1 MSKDDE
7 MTDISDYFRL
17 VSVEDNVIHIEL
29 KNFWSDQV
37 MDQFGAEIQ
46 ARVTRAMASLR
57 GKRPILLADWSGSP
71 VFGSKAEEHLAQSL
85 KVFKQYNGYKVIEV
99 VPRTLVRMGLKKVAA
114 QMGEEDLRITVS
126 TLAEAQEVIEKL
138 KRDL

>member
-1 MSKDDE
+1 
-7 MTDISDYFRL
+7 MTDISDYFNL
-17 VSVEDNVIHIEL
+17 VSIEGNVIHIEL

-46 ARVTRAMASLR
+46 ATVTRALASLR

-71 VFGSKAEEHLAQSL
+71 IIGSKAEEHLAESV
-85 KVFKQYNGYKVIEV
+85 KIFKQYNGYKVIEV
-99 VPRTLVRMGLKKVAA
+99 VPKTLVKMGLKKVAA
-114 QMGEEDLRITVS
+114 QLGEKDFRVTVS
-126 TLAEAQEVIEKL
+126 TLAEAREVIERL